1 MGHAVNMDPKSLGLV
16 AWHICVRRQ
25 LRQLDIENV
34 AADKTG
40 VAFGTLDDVGPFLR
54 ADKSVTVDPLAILT
68 TTPVPPASQGL
79 MPVVDLRFPTIYL
92 PTKEIVPIEG
102 SIVQLGDSSVVRK
115 QDASVAST
123 QPIETKTFKVI
134 VWHDEW
140 ARPVERLH
148 HFASEKDYRGDAAP
162 APLQGRP
169 VRPRLQAFSRSGGL

>member
-1 MGHAVNMDPKSLGLV
+1 MGHTANMDPKSLGLV
-16 AWHICVRRQ
+16 AGTFVSEDGRE

-40 VAFGTLDDVGPFLR
+40 VTFGTLDDVGPFLR
-54 ADKSVTVDPLAILT
+54 EDKSITVDPLAIIT

-79 MPVVDLRFPTIYL
+79 MPVVNLRFPTIYL
-92 PTKEIVPIEG
+92 PTKEIVLIEG
-102 SIVQLGDSSVVRK
+102 SIVQLGDSSMVRK

-140 ARPVERLH
+140 PGQWKD
-148 HFASEKDYRGDAAP
+148 FASEKDHRGDAAS

-169 VRPRLQAFSRSGGL
+169 VRPRLQTFSRSGGL

>member
-1 MGHAVNMDPKSLGLV
+1 
-16 AWHICVRRQ
+16 
-25 LRQLDIENV
+25 
-34 AADKTG
+34 

-123 QPIETKTFKVI
+123 QPIETKTFKAI

-140 ARPVERLH
+140 PGQWKDFTTSPVKKIIEAMPRLLLCKGDPCGLGCKRFHAPVDCDLDQVVVDLWNLVRFGPKARQ
-148 HFASEKDYRGDAAP
+148 
-162 APLQGRP
+162 PLQRM
-169 VRPRLQAFSRSGGL
+169 RSTFRFT